1 MYRTSTEETH
11 KSMPES
17 WESRLMRWSFSLFV
31 CYAGT
36 GGRVTYIASD
46 WREMR
51 VEVPLSFWTRN
62 IVGTIFGGSM
72 FGATDPMFMFMLMKI
87 LGKDYIV
94 WDKAG
99 SIRFKKPGRS
109 TLYGQFVIAESD
121 LQEIHAALVDQPKT
135 ERTFQANLVDK
146 NGEIHATIERLI
158 HIRRKEPTSK

>member
-1 MYRTSTEETH
+1 
-11 KSMPES
+11 MPES
-17 WESRLMRWSFSLFV
+17 WTTRLTRWSFGLIP
-31 CYAGT
+31 CYLGT

-51 VEVPLSFWTRN
+51 VEVPLTPMTIN

-72 FGATDPMFMFMLMKI
+72 FGATDPMYMFMLMKV
-87 LGKDYIV
+87 LGPDYIV

-109 TLYGQFVIAESD
+109 TLYGTFVVTDDD
-121 LQEIHAALVDQPKT
+121 LKEIHAALADQPKT

-146 NGEIHATIERLI
+146 SGEIHAIIERLI
-158 HIRRKEPTSK
+158 HIRRKDSVPK